1 MIGAPNVADRKSRQ
15 SNIELL
21 RILAA
26 SGVVWLHYNNAS
38 IGGGFGFAASGSVNE
53 FIMVLFETLSICA
66 VNVFVLISGYFLAD
80 NNKRDLLKP
89 VELILQVLILGLV
102 FFGISVLANGGGF
115 NIDVF
120 LSFFMSVNWFVFI
133 YAALYI
139 FSPYINLVW
148 KSLDSAGKKRL
159 LTLML
164 IVFSVYPTLLEV
176 ARAVSGRSMN
186 GLSTVGATGSQS
198 GYTIVIFVFM
208 YLIGCSLR
216 DMDKNGAA
224 GASIELKTSK
234 LLIWFCI
241 DAVLIILWT
250 YFDKLVL
257 KKNVFE
263 TIAWNYDNP
272 LVIIEAVLIFLIFRN
287 MKIENTKV
295 INTLSAAS
303 FTVYLVHVRFL
314 PLCNIEFFASGSP
327 VLLVISMLIS
337 AAGIYVAGFVIY
349 IIYNICTKPL
359 IVFLDNTWQKG
370 RKYTA

>member
-26 SGVVWLHYNNAS
+26 CGVVWLHYNNAT
-38 IGGGFGFAASGSVNE
+38 IGGGFGYAASGSVNE
-53 FIMVLFETLSICA
+53 FIMIFFEALSICA
-66 VNVFVLISGYFLAD
+66 VNLFVLISGYFLAD

-89 VELILQVLILGLV
+89 IELILQLLILGLV
-102 FFGISVLANGGGF
+102 FFGIFIFGNGGGF
-115 NIDVF
+115 DTDVF
-120 LSFFMSVNWFVFI
+120 LSFFMPVNWFVFI
-133 YAALYI
+133 YGALYI
-139 FSPYINLVW
+139 FSPYINLAW
-148 KSLDSAGKKRL
+148 KGLDATGKKRL
-159 LTLML
+159 MTLML
-164 IVFSVYPTLLEV
+164 IVFSVYPTLIEI
-176 ARAVSGRSMN
+176 AKTVSGRTMN
-186 GLSTVGATGSQS
+186 GLSSVGINGAQS

-216 DMDKNGAA
+216 DMDKNGE
-224 GASIELKTSK
+224 SFTSK
-234 LLIWFCI
+234 EITTGKLLVWFI
-241 DAVLIILWT
+241 LDAAIIILWT

-257 KKNVFE
+257 KKDVFE
-263 TIAWNYDNP
+263 SVAWNYDNP
-272 LVIIEAVLIFLIFRN
+272 LVIIEAVLLFLIFKN
-287 MKIENTKV
+287 LKIGSSKV

-314 PLCNIEFFASGSP
+314 PLCNIQAFAEGSP

-349 IIYNICTKPL
+349 MIYSFCTKPL
-359 IVFLDNTWQKG
+359 ISLLDKTWQKG